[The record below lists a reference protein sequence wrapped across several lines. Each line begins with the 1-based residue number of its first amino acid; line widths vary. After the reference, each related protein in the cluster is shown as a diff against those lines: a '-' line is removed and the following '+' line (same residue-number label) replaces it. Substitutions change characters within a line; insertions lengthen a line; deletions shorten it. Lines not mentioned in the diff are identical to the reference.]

1 MKASNS
7 QIARSTVA
15 APSGAQNRHQFL
27 RFTLQPGLTA
37 LIEIER
43 VMELVNIP
51 IDRVVPMP
59 HLPPA
64 VRGVYNWRGEILW
77 VVDLAILLGLGASNH
92 RFRSSQPTIVLGSV
106 GEVATFN
113 QPPQQSAVATAELSS
128 AKTIGLI
135 VDEIVEIEWCQ
146 LDLLGGSLPTHL
158 NPALAQWVRGIWES
172 PGGEDL
178 LILDGQ
184 TILDRANFHADAR
197 WRSLSFGES
206 DLNYF
211 FR

>member
-1 MKASNS
+1 LKVSNS
-7 QIARSTVA
+7 QIDRSTQKEASA
-15 APSGAQNRHQFL
+15 ASNRHQFL
-27 RFTLQPGLTA
+27 RFSLQPGLTA

-77 VVDLAILLGLGASNH
+77 IVDLAILLGIGATAQ
-92 RFRSSQPTIVLGSV
+92 RFRSIQPTIVLSSA
-106 GEVATFN
+106 GEVETSNQRPEQSSVSATE
-113 QPPQQSAVATAELSS
+113 VSS
-128 AKTIGLI
+128 AKTIGFI
-135 VDEIVEIEWCQ
+135 VDEILEIEWCQ
-146 LDLLGGSLPTHL
+146 LDLLDGSLPTHL
-158 NPALAQWVRGIWES
+158 NPELAQWVRGIWES
-172 PGGEDL
+172 PSGEDL
-178 LILDGQ
+178 LVLDGQ
-184 TILDRANFHADAR
+184 TILDRANFHANAR
-197 WRSLSFGES
+197 S